1 MKVGELVKV
10 KQVIGCHVPPQYRD
24 RGVGIVLKIAK
35 SKPIAF
41 RGESFDVGDDITVHL
56 GTGQVEVFCEESVN
70 IV

>member
-24 RGVGIVLKIAK
+24 RGIGIILKITK

-56 GTGQVEVFCEESVN
+56 GTGQVEVFCEESVK
-70 IV
+70 VV